1 MPAQPSIRGFMSRMM
16 LEAARNLPA
25 DKQQRVFAL
34 APEPVL
40 ALIEST
46 PRLGWVPLEQSMKL
60 SDSIHQT
67 LGDPGFRHFFGTLS
81 ERMLTYPLL
90 QSFFDGAA
98 RLFGLTP
105 QALLKWS
112 PYAWEQAFRDCGRLV
127 YVPLRESVNN
137 GRVEMVLED
146 FPPALL
152 RSGTFPESLAGT
164 FDMYLRRVSKKGQ
177 VDIREVNLEKGRVVF
192 DVSWE

>member
-1 MPAQPSIRGFMSRMM
+1 MPAQPCIRGFMSRMM

-25 DKQQRVFAL
+25 DKKQRVFAL
-34 APEPVL
+34 APESVV

-46 PRLGWVPLEQSMKL
+46 PRLGWVPLEQNMKL
-60 SDSIHQT
+60 SDSVHQT
-67 LGDPGFRHFFGTLS
+67 LGDPGFRHFFETLS
-81 ERMLTYPLL
+81 EHMLTYPLL

-127 YVPLRESVNN
+127 YVPRRESVNN
-137 GRVEMVLED
+137 GQVEMVLED

-152 RSGTFPESLAGT
+152 SSGTFPESLAGT
-164 FDMYLRRVSKKGQ
+164 FAMYLRRVSKKGR
-177 VDIREVNLEKGRVVF
+177 VDIRDVNLERGRVVF

>member
-1 MPAQPSIRGFMSRMM
+1 MPAQPCIRGFMSRMV
-16 LEAARNLPA
+16 LDAARKLPA
-25 DKQQRVFAL
+25 DKQRRIFSL
-34 APEPVL
+34 TPESVL
-40 ALIEST
+40 ALIDST

-60 SDSIHQT
+60 SDAVHQA
-67 LGDPGFRHFFGTLS
+67 LGDPGFRLFFATLA

-127 YVPLRESVNN
+127 YLPQRESVNN

-146 FPPALL
+146 FPSALL
-152 RSGTFPESLAGT
+152 RSGTFAESLAGT

-177 VDIREVNLEKGRVVF
+177 VEIREVNLDKGRVVY

>member
-1 MPAQPSIRGFMSRMM
+1 MPAQPCIRGFMSRMM

-25 DKQQRVFAL
+25 DKQQRVFAR
-34 APEPVL
+34 APASVI

-46 PRLGWVPLEQSMKL
+46 PRLGWVPLEQSMQL
-60 SDSIHQT
+60 SDAVHQT
-67 LGDPGFRHFFGTLS
+67 LGDPGFRHFFATLS

-112 PYAWEQAFRDCGRLV
+112 PYAWEQAFRDCGKLV
-127 YVPLRESVNN
+127 YVPHRESVSN
-137 GRVEMVLED
+137 GRVEMVLEE

-164 FDMYLRRVSKKGQ
+164 FDMYLRRVSKQGR
-177 VDIREVNLEKGRVVF
+177 VDIREVLLEKGRVVF